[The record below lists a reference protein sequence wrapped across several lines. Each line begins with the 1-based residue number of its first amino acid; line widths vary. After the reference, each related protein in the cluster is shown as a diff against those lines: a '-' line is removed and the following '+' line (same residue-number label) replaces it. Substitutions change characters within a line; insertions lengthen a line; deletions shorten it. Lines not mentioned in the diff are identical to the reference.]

1 MVKLV
6 QVLKCYNHIASATLR
21 CHYVVR
27 YCDVIAGGTSNDG
40 CGHVVQVTPLVDG
53 LDDQKLEMA
62 SE

>member
-1 MVKLV
+1 MHQRHCGVTML
-6 QVLKCYNHIASATLR
+6 YAI
-21 CHYVVR
+21 
-27 YCDVIAGGTSNDG
+27 VIAGGTGNDG